1 MLPCEKPVGEQTLG
15 EVTNCGWDT
24 LRSAVSGVVSHPGGA
39 TVTEWIITTLA
50 RPGADLLYRFLDSA
64 PALKS
69 FR

>member
-24 LRSAVSGVVSHPGGA
+24 LKGAFSGVVSHPGGA

-50 RPGADLLYRFLDSA
+50 VLVLIFFLISLI
-64 PALKS
+64 P
-69 FR
+69 RRV